1 MERRKSEKLTNVLLR
16 FMRESGLE
24 TPLNQY
30 RLIEAWPEVAGSV
43 VASYTREVY
52 IRNQTLYVRLSR
64 PALRA
69 NLQMLRE
76 QLVRQ
81 LNARV
86 QAFVITDIVFL

>member
-30 RLIEAWPEVAGSV
+30 RLVEAWPEVAGSV
-43 VASYTREVY
+43 VASYTKEVY

-81 LNARV
+81 LNAKV

>member
-1 MERRKSEKLTNVLLR
+1 MERRKSEKLTNVLLC

-30 RLIEAWPEVAGSV
+30 RLVEAWPEVAGSV
-43 VASYTREVY
+43 VASYTKEVY

-81 LNARV
+81 LNAKV

>member
-1 MERRKSEKLTNVLLR
+1 MLLR

-30 RLIEAWPEVAGSV
+30 RLVEAWPEVAGSV
-43 VASYTREVY
+43 VASYTKEVY

-81 LNARV
+81 LNAKV

>member
-30 RLIEAWPEVAGSV
+30 RLIEAWPEVAGAV
-43 VASYTREVY
+43 VASYTQEVY
-52 IRNQTLYVRLSR
+52 IRNQTLYVRLGI
-64 PALRA
+64 PALRV
-69 NLQMLRE
+69 NLLMLRE

-81 LNARV
+81 LNAKV
-86 QAFVITDIVFL
+86 KAFVITDIVFL

>member
-30 RLIEAWPEVAGSV
+30 RLVEAWPEVAGSV
-43 VASYTREVY
+43 VASYTKEVY

-69 NLQMLRE
+69 NLQMIRE

-81 LNARV
+81 LNAKV

>member
-30 RLIEAWPEVAGSV
+30 RLVEAWPEVAGSV

>member
-43 VASYTREVY
+43 VASNTREVY

>member
-30 RLIEAWPEVAGSV
+30 RLVEAWPEVAGSV
-43 VASYTREVY
+43 VASYTKEVY

-64 PALRA
+64 PALRT

-81 LNARV
+81 LNAKV